1 MSHFTSLYAIDLL
14 FSFPVIVL
22 YQQRVWVIYV
32 FLFLF
37 IVNIQKTKSSTK
49 IGNVED
55 PHGTIEEVNK
65 QILQHE
71 KSAASIL
78 CQLRTCHGAQAS
90 LLTLTKDVVGIVA
103 MLGKVEDENLSRYLR
118 YRCFLFGSGNHALV
132 STLS

>member
-1 MSHFTSLYAIDLL
+1 MIDLL

-22 YQQRVWVIYV
+22 YQQIVWVIYV

-37 IVNIQKTKSSTK
+37 IVNIQKTKSSSSTK

-78 CQLRTCHGAQAS
+78 CQLRNCHGAQAS
-90 LLTLTKDVVGIVA
+90 LTLTKDVVGIVA

-118 YRCFLFGSGNHALV
+118 YRCFMFGSGNHALV